1 MAALSAGSEDISAQS
16 GITIDAVEASFTP
29 AAGTY
34 SKQTAT
40 YKVEIANV
48 ILFEKGFEYFIEISN
63 CYK

>member
-1 MAALSAGSEDISAQS
+1 MAALSAGSEDISTQS
-16 GITIDAVEASFTP
+16 GITIAAVEASFTP

-34 SKQTAT
+34 LNKTVT